1 MFVQRYQG
9 CLARFTSMGL
19 CQIKYLLQMFQVF
32 LCSMCSFIRLFLY
45 CKYLFQ
51 QREREREGRGGGGGG
66 GGVGGGERVG
76 YFCKHHCHITL
87 MDKMYLL
94 QLSLQTLLKTIYEKK
109 FDKSGLEII

>member
-1 MFVQRYQG
+1 M
-9 CLARFTSMGL
+9 SD
-19 CQIKYLLQMFQVF
+19 QIFIANVSSIPLFHVFLYSAVPLLQI
-32 LCSMCSFIRLFLY
+32 LISTE
-45 CKYLFQ
+45 
-51 QREREREGRGGGGGG
+51 RERERDGGGG
-66 GGVGGGERVG
+66 GGGERVG

>member
-32 LCSMCSFIRLFLY
+32 LCSMCSFIRLFFY

-51 QREREREGRGGGGGG
+51 QRERERERERERGGGGGG
-66 GGVGGGERVG
+66 GARVG

>member
-9 CLARFTSMGL
+9 CLARFTSMDL

-32 LCSMCSFIRLFLY
+32 LCSMCFFIRLFLY

-51 QREREREGRGGGGGG
+51 QREREREREGGG
-66 GGVGGGERVG
+66 GGGERVG

-87 MDKMYLL
+87 MDKIYLL
-94 QLSLQTLLKTIYEKK
+94 QLSFQTLLKTIYEKK

>member
-1 MFVQRYQG
+1 MFLYSAVP
-9 CLARFTSMGL
+9 
-19 CQIKYLLQMFQVF
+19 LLQI
-32 LCSMCSFIRLFLY
+32 LISTE
-45 CKYLFQ
+45 
-51 QREREREGRGGGGGG
+51 RERERDGGGGG
-66 GGVGGGERVG
+66 GGGERVG

>member
-9 CLARFTSMGL
+9 CLARFTSMDL

-32 LCSMCSFIRLFLY
+32 LCSMCSFIRLFFY

-51 QREREREGRGGGGGG
+51 QRERERERERGGGGGG
-66 GGVGGGERVG
+66 GGGGGS
-76 YFCKHHCHITL
+76 FCKHHCHITL
-87 MDKMYLL
+87 IDKIHLL
-94 QLSLQTLLKTIYEKK
+94 QLSFQTLLKNIYEKK

>member
-9 CLARFTSMGL
+9 CLARFTSMDL

-51 QREREREGRGGGGGG
+51 QRDRERERG
-66 GGVGGGERVG
+66 GGGERVG

-87 MDKMYLL
+87 MDKIYLL
-94 QLSLQTLLKTIYEKK
+94 QLSFQTLLKTIYEKK

>member
-51 QREREREGRGGGGGG
+51 QRERERDGGGG
-66 GGVGGGERVG
+66 GGGERVG
-76 YFCKHHCHITL
+76 YFCKQHCHITL